1 MTITQTTAAAPAAH
15 KQGQKEIAD
24 LSARE
29 IARRIAARELSAAD
43 TLEHFI
49 GRLETVDGKLNAITV
64 ELFASARETAAEV
77 DRAVSRGEKLPPL
90 AGVPVTIKECFDL
103 SGTAST
109 FGLSSRRDIIESRDD
124 PYVAALRAA
133 GAVPMAKTNLPQL
146 MIFTETD
153 NPLYGRTNNPW
164 DLERSCGG
172 SSGGEAAAIAAGAS
186 PLGLGN
192 DIGGSLRIPA
202 AFLRHHIDSPDRRP
216 HARSVRSRPADRTD
230 GHRQPGGA
238 NG

>member
-109 FGLSSRRDIIESRDD
+109 FGLSSRRNIIESQDD

-164 DLERSCGG
+164 DLEDRA
-172 SSGGEAAAIAAGAS
+172 EAAEVRVGDDAVQRGAGVGEH
-186 PLGLGN
+186 PVG
-192 DIGGSLRIPA
+192 
-202 AFLRHHIDSPDRRP
+202 
-216 HARSVRSRPADRTD
+216 D
-230 GHRQPGGA
+230 GRAGHG
-238 NG
+238 